1 MTPSNASAAPVKP
14 AGPRIAPVQPEREPE
29 LEPPYHV
36 ILYDDN
42 DHTYRYVVE
51 MIVAIFCYEEA
62 RAFLMACEVD
72 ANGRVIL
79 ATVHKELAE
88 LRVEQIHE
96 FGADPYS
103 KNSKGSMSASMEP
116 AE

>member
-1 MTPSNASAAPVKP
+1 MTPRNATSVPVKP
-14 AGPRIAPVQPEREPE
+14 AGPRTAPSQPQREPE

-36 ILYDDN
+36 ILYDDD
-42 DHTYRYVVE
+42 DHTYRYVIE
-51 MIVAIFCYEEA
+51 MIMNIFNYEEA

-72 ANGRVIL
+72 AKGRVIL

-96 FGADPYS
+96 YGPDPYS
-103 KNSKGSMSASMEP
+103 KESKGSMKASMEP